1 MAFKITDP
9 QMSGLLPI
17 GNIDTGTLPPNGATA
32 GVTAPM
38 FPGMIVQGSD
48 PVFGAGE
55 FILLAGV
62 ANTLVGSVV
71 SFNLATFVTALCAAT
86 VATPVHIA
94 VAMSA
99 NTSAT
104 NWAWYQISGVATAVK
119 VNAAAVTAGKPVG
132 IQTAGKINSSKT
144 GLEVDGSS
152 AVSVVAGTTSAP
164 LLTGTVMLNRS
175 HKQGRVS

>member
-32 GVTAPM
+32 AVTSPM
-38 FPGMIVQGSD
+38 FPGMIVQGVD

-71 SFNLATFVTALCAAT
+71 SYNLTTFVTALCAAT
-86 VATPVHIA
+86 AALPVPIA

-104 NWAWYQISGVATAVK
+104 NWAWYQISGVATCVK
-119 VNAAAVTAGKPVG
+119 AAASKVTTGAAVG
-132 IQTAGKINSSKT
+132 IQTAGKINGT
-144 GLEVDGSS
+144 AVGLEVEGAVAVSILSS
-152 AVSVVAGTTSAP
+152 ATVTI
-164 LLTGTVMLNRS
+164 GTVMLTRP
-175 HKQGRVS
+175 HKQGRIT